1 MRLAMNRKIT
11 KRLVDAVQ
19 PGERD
24 KFVWDRE
31 TKGFGLKVT
40 PKGRRVYVLQTSLN
54 GRLRRFTI
62 GRHGSPWTP
71 DGARK
76 EALRRLVMITEG
88 KDPADERL
96 STFGDMTISHLCDLY
111 LQEGCEK
118 KKSSTVA
125 VETGL
130 IERHIK
136 PCLGKRPVSA
146 VTRADVEKFM
156 SDIAA
161 GKTAADVKTG
171 PRGRA
176 IVTGGKGTAN
186 RTTDL
191 LSSIMGFAVRREI
204 RLDNP
209 VRGVKKYAAI
219 PRDRFLSRSEIAKLG
234 EVLTRAEMSAD
245 PSTSENPYAIAAL
258 RLLMLTGC
266 RKTEVLSLRW
276 EWVDFDRALLRLP
289 DSKTGAKVVHLG
301 TPALELLQGLP
312 RVEGNPHV
320 IPSSRSGGH
329 LVGLHRIWDRIR
341 RRAGLEGVRIHDL
354 RHSFA
359 SVAVS
364 SGDSLYLVGKV
375 LGHAKSRS
383 TERYAH
389 LADDPVK
396 AVADR
401 TSQEIAAA
409 LNGRNA
415 DRHHGS
421 QLDKRS

>member
-1 MRLAMNRKIT
+1 MKRKIT
-11 KRLVDAVQ
+11 KRVVDAVQ
-19 PGERD
+19 PGDRD
-24 KFVWDRE
+24 QFVWDSE

-40 PKGRRVYVLQTSLN
+40 PKRRRVYVLQTSLN

-62 GRHGSPWTP
+62 GPHGSPWTP

-76 EALRRLVMITEG
+76 EALRLLVMIAQG
-88 KDPADERL
+88 KDPTDERPSAIRDVTVGQL
-96 STFGDMTISHLCDLY
+96 SDLY
-111 LQEGCEK
+111 LREGCEK
-118 KKSSTVA
+118 KKPSTVA

-136 PCLGKRPVSA
+136 PCLGKRPVRA
-146 VTRADVEKFM
+146 VTRADVERFM

-191 LSSIMGFAVRREI
+191 LSSIMGFAVRRDI
-204 RLDNP
+204 RPDNP
-209 VRGVKKYAAI
+209 VRGVKRYASK
-219 PRDRFLSRSEIAKLG
+219 PRDRFLSSSEIAKLG
-234 EVLTRAEMSAD
+234 EVLTRAETSVD
-245 PSTSENPYAIAAL
+245 PTTSENPYAIAAL

-276 EWVDFDRALLRLP
+276 EWVDFDRAVLRLL
-289 DSKTGAKVVHLG
+289 DSKTGARVVHLG

-312 RVEGNPHV
+312 RVDGNPHV
-320 IPSSRSGGH
+320 FPSSRSGGH

-341 RRAGLEGVRIHDL
+341 RHAGLEGVRVHDL

-364 SGDSLYLVGKV
+364 GGDSLYLVGKV

-396 AVADR
+396 AVAER
-401 TSQEIAAA
+401 TSREIAAA
-409 LNGRNA
+409 LNGSNA
-415 DRHHGS
+415 VPSPSNERP
-421 QLDKRS
+421 